1 MKLKNKKI
9 LITGGAGFIG
19 TNLIIELL
27 KHTKKIINLDIKKP
41 KYHKHSKFW
50 KNFDI
55 NNFEDLKKLINKYS
69 PDFIVNLAAKTD
81 LDGNTLDYYKTNTT
95 GAENIIKISMK
106 LKKLKR
112 VIFFSTRLVC
122 QIGYTPKNDNDY
134 CPTTIYGKSKVIGE
148 KILKRKKYKKFKKW
162 VNIRPT
168 SLWGPW
174 FDVPYRNFFD
184 AIKNRLYMHPSNK
197 KIYKSFG
204 YVENSVFQIV
214 KLMLTH
220 SKSVEKKTFYLCDF
234 DSIELMSFSNK
245 ISHYFKVMKPLK
257 VPLLLLK
264 LISIFGDFL
273 KLFNIKF
280 PLTSFRLKNL
290 LTNMEHD
297 TVNLKKITGNLPF
310 SLNKGIYKTI
320 KWMEK

>member
-9 LITGGAGFIG
+9 LITGGSGFIG

-112 VIFFSTRLVC
+112 VIFFLR
-122 QIGYTPKNDNDY
+122 D
-134 CPTTIYGKSKVIGE
+134 
-148 KILKRKKYKKFKKW
+148 
-162 VNIRPT
+162 
-168 SLWGPW
+168 
-174 FDVPYRNFFD
+174 
-184 AIKNRLYMHPSNK
+184 
-197 KIYKSFG
+197 
-204 YVENSVFQIV
+204 
-214 KLMLTH
+214 
-220 SKSVEKKTFYLCDF
+220 
-234 DSIELMSFSNK
+234 
-245 ISHYFKVMKPLK
+245 
-257 VPLLLLK
+257 
-264 LISIFGDFL
+264 
-273 KLFNIKF
+273 
-280 PLTSFRLKNL
+280 
-290 LTNMEHD
+290 
-297 TVNLKKITGNLPF
+297 
-310 SLNKGIYKTI
+310 
-320 KWMEK
+320 